1 MPCEEVGF
9 IFSRRNGVKTD
20 QIPTKKTNLSVWV
33 GMATR
38 PQWNTME
45 ETQLNGLF
53 GNQPYNSATGGFP
66 QHLWD

>member
-45 ETQLNGLF
+45 YNGRD
-53 GNQPYNSATGGFP
+53 SAQWT
-66 QHLWD
+66 LWESTL